1 MAANKFEP
9 GAIWTILWDSMEGS
23 FHDLGALKTAA
34 RDDARFVE
42 DLGLDSLDLLE
53 FYLRLDEAFE
63 LSLTADDYPALDSV
77 QDIIAFLESRTA
89 AP

>member
-1 MAANKFEP
+1 MAADKLEP
-9 GAIWTILWDSMEGS
+9 GTIWTILWDSMEGS
-23 FHDLGALKTAA
+23 LHDLGALKASA

-63 LSLTADDYPALDSV
+63 VSLTADDYPALNSV
-77 QDIIAFLESRTA
+77 QGIIAFLASRVATS
-89 AP
+89 